1 MRVDAHQKVK
11 PAHLKRA
18 AFLYIRQSTL
28 RQVFE
33 NVESTKRQYGLRQHA
48 IALGWSQDQ
57 IIVIDSDLGQSGA
70 SAADREGFQR
80 LVTEVSLGRA
90 GIVLGLEVSR
100 LTRNSMD
107 WHRLL
112 EICALADTLI
122 LDEDGV
128 YDPAHFNDRLL
139 LGLKGTMSEAEL
151 HVLRARL
158 QGGILNKAR
167 RGELFMRP
175 PIGFAYDPQG
185 RLVPDP
191 DQQIQQTVRT
201 LFHTFQRTG
210 SATATVREFRRA
222 GILFPRRIH
231 SGPAKGEVIWGKLE
245 HSHVL
250 RVLHNPRYAGVFV
263 YGRTRTRR
271 TVEGE
276 SRVRPM
282 PREEWHTFIPESHPG
297 YISWQEFERNQK
309 RLRES
314 AQAIGGDRRKSPPRE
329 GPALLQGLIIC
340 GKCGRRMTLRYH
352 VRRGRPCPE
361 YVCQR
366 QGIENAEPLCQRIP
380 GSDIDRV
387 VGDML
392 MELMNPVTLEVALT
406 VQQELQARLDEADRL
421 RRQQVERARY
431 EAELAQRRYMCVDPE
446 HRLVADSLEADW
458 NQKLRAF
465 AETQQEYE
473 KQREQDRRIF
483 DDQQRTAILALA
495 QDFPRLWRDPATE
508 DRDRK
513 RMIRLLVED
522 VTMLRG
528 DQITLHLRFRGGAN
542 RTVTLPNPLR
552 SWESWTTDSEIV
564 GRIDKLLDTQTFGE
578 IAATLNNAGFRSGK
592 RQPFTVRY
600 IARIQQNYGL
610 QPRFERLR
618 ARGLLTLD
626 EIAAAL
632 AVNPQTV
639 KIWAAHG
646 LLRAH
651 AYTDK
656 PERLYE
662 PPGADGPRK
671 AQGIKLSLRRV
682 PTTVVRNVPWR
693 CSMEHKRCRTG
704 CRCGSC

>member
-1 MRVDAHQKVK
+1 MRADAHQKVK
-11 PAHLKRA
+11 PTHLKRA
-18 AFLYIRQSTL
+18 AYLYIRQSTL

-33 NVESTKRQYGLRQHA
+33 NVESTKRQYALRQHA
-48 IALGWSQDQ
+48 VALGWQQDQ

-100 LTRNSMD
+100 LARNSMD

-167 RGELFMRP
+167 RGELFLRP
-175 PIGFAYDPQG
+175 PIGFAYDQLG
-185 RLVPDP
+185 RLVLDP
-191 DQQIQQTVRT
+191 DQQIQST
-201 LFHTFQRTG
+201 LRLLFDTFRRTG
-210 SATATVREFRRA
+210 SAMATVREFRQSQM
-222 GILFPRRIH
+222 LFPRRIQ
-231 SGPAKGEVIWGKLE
+231 SGPSKGDVIWGKLE

-263 YGRTRTRR
+263 FGRTRVRKDIN
-271 TVEGE
+271 GAC
-276 SRVRPM
+276 RVQPL
-282 PREEWHTFIPESHPG
+282 PREEWHTFLPESHPA
-297 YISWQEFERNQK
+297 YISWDEHEQNLK

-314 AQAIGGDRRKSPPRE
+314 AQAIGFDRRKSPPRE
-329 GPALLQGLIIC
+329 GPALLQGLIVC

-352 VRRGRPCPE
+352 ARRAGLCPE

-366 QGIENAEPLCQRIP
+366 KGIENAEPVCQRIP
-380 GSDIDRV
+380 GADVDRV

-392 MELMNPVTLEVALT
+392 LELINPVTLDVALT
-406 VQQELQARLDEADRL
+406 VQQQLQARLEESDRL
-421 RRQQVERARY
+421 RKQHVDRVRY
-431 EAELAQRRYMCVDPE
+431 EAELAQRRYMRVDPE
-446 HRLVADSLEADW
+446 NRLVADSLEADW
-458 NQKLRAF
+458 NQKLRALGE
-465 AETQQEYE
+465 AQQEYE
-473 KQREQDRRIF
+473 QRREQDRRILA
-483 DDQQRTAILALA
+483 DEQRSAILALA
-495 QDFPRLWRDPATE
+495 QDFPRLWKDPETE

-522 VTMLRG
+522 ITMVRG
-528 DQITLHLRFRGGAN
+528 EQICLHLRFRGGACKS
-542 RTVTLPNPLR
+542 VTLPNPLR
-552 SWESWTTDSEIV
+552 AWEIGVTDAEVVTT
-564 GRIDKLLDTQTFGE
+564 IDRLLDTMTFGA
-578 IAATLNNAGFRSGK
+578 IAATLNRDGFKPGRGQ
-592 RQPFTVRY
+592 RFTARY
-600 IARIQQNYGL
+600 IARIQKHYSL
-610 QPRFERLR
+610 RPRFDRLR
-618 ARGLLTLD
+618 AMGMLTL
-626 EIAAAL
+626 EEMATL
-632 AVNPQTV
+632 LSVNPATV

-656 PERLYE
+656 PEYLYE
-662 PPGADGPRK
+662 PTGSDAPRK
-671 AQGIKLSLRRV
+671 AQGRKLIMRLPPMPVV
-682 PTTVVRNVPWR
+682 PE
-693 CSMEHKRCRTG
+693 CSKEVQCEA
-704 CRCGSC
+704 